1 MTAAVSTRQAYLR
14 PTWAEIHLKNFQKNL
29 RAVSARLASGVR
41 SLPVLK
47 ADGYGHGARE
57 LARVAAETADV
68 RQWGFGVSS
77 IEEGISLREAGFK
90 QPVLILGSLFPFD
103 GFESA
108 LNYDLTP
115 TLASRLA
122 AQELS
127 RVASKLKR
135 RTPVHVKVDT
145 GMGRIG
151 VSPET
156 ALETIREIAS
166 QDALR
171 LEGVYTHFA
180 QADSKEETQKQLD
193 RFKPVADA
201 VRRITPRPM
210 IHAANSA
217 AALLSPETHFD
228 LVRPGL
234 ALYGLSPAP
243 AADMSAFAP
252 VMEWKTRVVFL
263 KKVQPGAAVSYGGTF
278 RAKRISWL
286 ATLPV
291 GYADGYRRGLSNKGQ
306 VLVRGARCPVVGRV
320 TMDQIIVDVT
330 DVPGVEVG
338 DETVLIGA
346 QGAERISAE
355 EMAEWADTISYE
367 IVCGVS
373 ARVPR
378 VVVP

>member
-1 MTAAVSTRQAYLR
+1 MTAAVSTRQTFLR
-14 PTWAEIHLKNFQKNL
+14 PTWAVIHLKSFQNNL
-29 RAVSARLASGVR
+29 RAVSSRLASGVR

-57 LARVAAETADV
+57 MARAAAEAADV
-68 RQWGFGVSS
+68 PQWGFGVSS

-90 QPVLILGSLFPFD
+90 QPILILGSLFPFD

-108 LNYDLTP
+108 LKYDLTP

-127 RVASKLKR
+127 RVAAKLKR
-135 RTPVHVKVDT
+135 CAAAHVKVDT

-156 ALETIREIAS
+156 ALETIREIS
-166 QDALR
+166 GQDALR
-171 LEGVYTHFA
+171 LEGVYTHLA
-180 QADSKEETQKQLD
+180 QADSPEETRKQLD
-193 RFKPVADA
+193 RFKPVVDA
-201 VRRITPRPM
+201 ARRLSPRPLV
-210 IHAANSA
+210 HAANSA

-228 LVRPGL
+228 VVRPGL

-243 AADMSAFAP
+243 AADMAGFAP
-252 VMEWKTRVVFL
+252 VMEWKTRIVFL
-263 KKVQPGAAVSYGGTF
+263 KKVQPGTAVSYGGTF
-278 RAKRISWL
+278 RARRVSWL

-291 GYADGYRRGLSNKGQ
+291 GYADGYRRSLSNKGQ
-306 VLVRGARCPVVGRV
+306 VLVRGKRCPVAGRV

-338 DETVLIGA
+338 DETVLIGK

-355 EMAEWADTISYE
+355 EMAEWADTIPYE

-378 VVVP
+378 VAVP